1 MLGKFRLPSPAMVV
15 ALIAL
20 FVALGGTAV
29 AASPIVKR
37 ALLADNALKLSGKPL
52 TAVVQQAA
60 ADGAKLPGPASTA
73 AGLVTTVTAPWS
85 ANPGQGSDFTV
96 TCEAGQK
103 AVGGGFEDPIGW
115 AHPWDS
121 RPTSDGSGWRL
132 YVGVGRDA
140 PGPQSGTLYAVCV
153 K

>member
-1 MLGKFRLPSPAMVV
+1 MLEKLRLPSPAMVV

-37 ALLADNALKLSGKPL
+37 ALLADNALKLNGKPL
-52 TAVVQQAA
+52 TAVVQHASA
-60 ADGAKLPGPASTA
+60 EGAKLPGPASTA
-73 AGLVTTVTAPWS
+73 AGLVTTVTVPWA
-85 ANPGQGSDFTV
+85 ANPGQGTDFTV
-96 TCEAGQK
+96 ACEAGQK
-103 AVGGGFEDPIGW
+103 AVGGGFEDPNGW

-121 RPTSDGSGWRL
+121 RPTSDGSGWRVYL
-132 YVGVGRDA
+132 GVGGDA
-140 PGPQSGTLYAVCV
+140 TGPQSGTLYAVCL